1 MEISARLV
9 LCGFTR
15 KDMGEQGAVF
25 LRYETPS
32 RDNRKSEIKES
43 PMYYGGRDYVSYLV
57 NIPKPR
63 AAEIAGV
70 VIVERT
76 SKNRYAVSAWV
87 NGKITNFSATS
98 IEDIQKAVGKMQR
111 G

>member
-9 LCGFTR
+9 LYGFDR

-25 LRYETPS
+25 LRYETPPK
-32 RDNRKSEIKES
+32 DERKSEIKES
-43 PMYYGGRDYVSYLV
+43 PMYYGGRDCVSYLV

-76 SKNRYAVSAWV
+76 SKNRYAVSAWM
-87 NGKITNFSATS
+87 NGKITSFSATS
-98 IEDIQKAVGKMQR
+98 IEDIQKAIGDMQR